1 MTFGGVVCSSGSSG
15 RPGAS
20 GCCGSAG
27 SSGSLGSSGS
37 SGTRGSFE
45 PSGAPRSAVGSSGST
60 SGSGSG
66 VGTISEPG
74 IVVVGTVVSGSGVGS
89 SSEPGIVVIGTVLS
103 GAGSD
108 WGSEVNNEDV
118 VVGAVDSEGVGS
130 EDSGS
135 GSGVCLSVE
144 MVAPASVV
152 VVSAEVG
159 VFEVG
164 RSDGSAG
171 AVASVDVVAFDGDVE
186 VAESVDAVVCAGSV
200 VCVVWEGS
208 ADDEDVE
215 VAVGSF
221 AASCGAGSELEDGAA
236 AGVEAGV
243 DSTLLA
249 VAAAAAAAA
258 EAAREIAW
266 ESWPWCSPRCLSWWP
281 AAGVVARSV

>member
-1 MTFGGVVCSSGSSG
+1 M
-15 RPGAS
+15 
-20 GCCGSAG
+20 
-27 SSGSLGSSGS
+27 L
-37 SGTRGSFE
+37 
-45 PSGAPRSAVGSSGST
+45 
-60 SGSGSG
+60 
-66 VGTISEPG
+66 
-74 IVVVGTVVSGSGVGS
+74 GTVVSG
-89 SSEPGIVVIGTVLS
+89 
-103 GAGSD
+103 AGSA
-108 WGSEVNNEDV
+108 WGS
-118 VVGAVDSEGVGS
+118 AGVGS
-130 EDSGS
+130 EDSGA

-144 MVAPASVV
+144 VVAPASVV
-152 VVSAEVG
+152 VVSAEVFSEVD

-258 EAAREIAW
+258 EVAREIAW
-266 ESWPWCSPRCLSWWP
+266 ESWRWCSPWSSPRCLPWWP

>member
-1 MTFGGVVCSSGSSG
+1 MLFIKLSVVSRISCRGTGHAAYFSTTTTMTFDGGVCSSGSSG
-15 RPGAS
+15 RPGVS
-20 GCCGSAG
+20 GCCVSSG
-27 SSGSLGSSGS
+27 SSGSPGS
-37 SGTRGSFE
+37 SGTRGT
-45 PSGAPRSAVGSSGST
+45 SGASSVLRSAVGGAGST

-74 IVVVGTVVSGSGVGS
+74 IVVVGAVGSGSGVGS
-89 SSEPGIVVIGTVLS
+89 SSDPGIVVLGAVLS
-103 GAGSD
+103 GADSA

-118 VVGAVDSEGVGS
+118 VVGAVGSAGVGS

-144 MVAPASVV
+144 V
-152 VVSAEVG
+152 
-159 VFEVG
+159 
-164 RSDGSAG
+164 
-171 AVASVDVVAFDGDVE
+171 
-186 VAESVDAVVCAGSV
+186 VVCAGSV
-200 VCVVWEGS
+200 VCVVREGS

-249 VAAAAAAAA
+249 AAAAAAVAA
-258 EAAREIAW
+258 EEAREIAW
-266 ESWPWCSPRCLSWWP
+266 EAWPWCSPRCLSWWP
-281 AAGVVARSV
+281 TAGVVARSV

>member
-1 MTFGGVVCSSGSSG
+1 M
-15 RPGAS
+15 
-20 GCCGSAG
+20 
-27 SSGSLGSSGS
+27 
-37 SGTRGSFE
+37 
-45 PSGAPRSAVGSSGST
+45 
-60 SGSGSG
+60 
-66 VGTISEPG
+66 
-74 IVVVGTVVSGSGVGS
+74 VVVGTVVSGSGVGS
-89 SSEPGIVVIGTVLS
+89 SSEPGIVVLGTVVS
-103 GAGSD
+103 GAGSA

-118 VVGAVDSEGVGS
+118 VVGAVGSAGVGS
-130 EDSGS
+130 EDSGA

-144 MVAPASVV
+144 VVAPASVV
-152 VVSAEVG
+152 VVSAEVFSEVG

-236 AGVEAGV
+236 AGV

-249 VAAAAAAAA
+249 AAAAAAVAA

-266 ESWPWCSPRCLSWWP
+266 ESWRWCSPWSSPRCLPWWP

>member
-1 MTFGGVVCSSGSSG
+1 M
-15 RPGAS
+15 
-20 GCCGSAG
+20 
-27 SSGSLGSSGS
+27 
-37 SGTRGSFE
+37 
-45 PSGAPRSAVGSSGST
+45 
-60 SGSGSG
+60 
-66 VGTISEPG
+66 GTISEPG

-89 SSEPGIVVIGTVLS
+89 SSEPGIVVLGTVVS
-103 GAGSD
+103 GAGSA

-118 VVGAVDSEGVGS
+118 VVGAVGSAGVGS
-130 EDSGS
+130 EDSGA

-144 MVAPASVV
+144 VVAPSSVV
-152 VVSAEVG
+152 VVSAEVFSEVG

-249 VAAAAAAAA
+249 AAAAAAAAA